1 MKNRGAYNHDFA
13 CHQGYVK
20 QRGNV
25 TDKLIIKNPLNNSV
39 FRLDDARVT
48 LVQPE
53 SNGESIPYQQW
64 FHYSFWTH
72 IIWTNLSINN
82 SIPGTYQLCVWTKGI
97 IGKHSKYQSI
107 PWNIYFNL
115 RKKPTS
121 TSVLRFLVAGNSSI
135 ALLVSINGRKN
146 SAELANF
153 KDDTSVRRNSIRGFY
168 GELEFKFGPNN
179 FKIGENKI
187 TLHVSNTG
195 GHTNNYQFDGIM
207 YDQIRLETPGL
218 LII

>member
-1 MKNRGAYNHDFA
+1 MEFKHGDHFNQWGLPYKFPKEFPNRVNYYIGKFNTARDWNY
-13 CHQGYVK
+13 CHVS
-20 QRGNV
+20 
-25 TDKLIIKNPLNNSV
+25 TP
-39 FRLDDARVT
+39 
-48 LVQPE
+48 
-53 SNGESIPYQQW
+53 
-64 FHYSFWTH
+64 
-72 IIWTNLSINN
+72 
-82 SIPGTYQLCVWTKGI
+82 
-97 IGKHSKYQSI
+97 GKHSKYQSI